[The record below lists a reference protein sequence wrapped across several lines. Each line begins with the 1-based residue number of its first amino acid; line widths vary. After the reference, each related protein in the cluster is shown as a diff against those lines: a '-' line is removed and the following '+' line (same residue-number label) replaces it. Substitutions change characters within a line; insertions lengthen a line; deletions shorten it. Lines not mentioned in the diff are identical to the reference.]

1 MMLLYLECRGRGMA
15 LDLPATC
22 NDAARAIRD
31 LTAGFEDE
39 LVPIVISG
47 VGGPVPNLYPYIQ
60 HTNLT
65 SEADIQRLNR
75 LAERIDR
82 MSAEERGIFSGAL
95 GLEGTGGLEDVLHIA
110 DNLHQY
116 MVFPQITTDE
126 ELGRFLVTTAPITGK
141 FLFPEEVHPYLDY
154 SKIGAAQR
162 DTLGGVYSPYG
173 LVKRREEAPV
183 QEEGPK
189 TIVLTLIALERS
201 DTLALPAS
209 AERLAQAKRAL
220 EIEDFSQAVIVCVE
234 CEPQLIRQIPMDG
247 ITVEGANEMALC
259 LQQIKMDGETV
270 KYCAILEAEQPGT
283 FAEALSIAK
292 DRDDYEQV
300 PEDMDAYGRQ
310 VLRRAGAGEEV
321 IDTIDGY
328 MDFAQ
333 LGRDSMAEDGVRRTE
348 LGLVR
353 RLSRPFPKPE
363 AGQAMM

>member
-1 MMLLYLECRGRGMA
+1 MLLYLECRGRGMA

-95 GLEGTGGLEDVLHIA
+95 GLEGAGGLEDALHIA
-110 DNLHQY
+110 DNLHQ
-116 MVFPQITTDE
+116 
-126 ELGRFLVTTAPITGK
+126 
-141 FLFPEEVHPYLDY
+141 
-154 SKIGAAQR
+154 
-162 DTLGGVYSPYG
+162 
-173 LVKRREEAPV
+173 
-183 QEEGPK
+183 
-189 TIVLTLIALERS
+189 
-201 DTLALPAS
+201 
-209 AERLAQAKRAL
+209 
-220 EIEDFSQAVIVCVE
+220 
-234 CEPQLIRQIPMDG
+234 
-247 ITVEGANEMALC
+247 
-259 LQQIKMDGETV
+259 
-270 KYCAILEAEQPGT
+270 
-283 FAEALSIAK
+283 
-292 DRDDYEQV
+292 
-300 PEDMDAYGRQ
+300 
-310 VLRRAGAGEEV
+310 
-321 IDTIDGY
+321 Y